1 MKPAAERLQLA
12 TYPFATE
19 LVPRF
24 GDMDVQGHLNNVAL
38 AGLYEEARVRFVSS
52 LFQLHLRPDG
62 QRPMLAEA
70 CIRYLGEGRYPG
82 RLVAAAGVSR
92 VGRSSYVIAQAMF
105 QDCVCIGVADIVI
118 VWTCDRRPHPIPE
131 EFRAALKRA
140 LIADATAIAQ
150 HEPEGAES

>member
-1 MKPAAERLQLA
+1 MKASSDRFRAERLQLA
-12 TYPFATE
+12 SYPFATE

-38 AGLYEEARVRFVSS
+38 AGLYEEARVRFVSQ

-70 CIRYLGEGRYPG
+70 RITYLAEGHYPG
-82 RLVAAAGVSR
+82 RLNAAVGVLR

-105 QDCVCIGVADIVI
+105 QKCVCIGVADIVI
-118 VWTCDRRPHPIPE
+118 VWTSGGRPCPIPAP
-131 EFRAALKRA
+131 FREALSAAL
-140 LIADATAIAQ
+140 IESSVPADA
-150 HEPEGAES
+150 